1 MYLDRSQAQRRQR
14 KPLGPKRKTHMSAP
28 LLTYF
33 FLPKTKG
40 KWIGMIIFGP
50 EGDTSP
56 CECRFF
62 FRQEEQFAHLGPV
75 VMASLSHDAISSH
88 WVGLFYFFSLRVGV
102 QGHAD

>member
-14 KPLGPKRKTHMSAP
+14 KPLGPKRKTHISAP

-56 CECRFF
+56 CKCRFF

-75 VMASLSHDAISSH
+75 VMASFSHTTPFLLT
-88 WVGLFYFFSLRVGV
+88 GLGFFIFSVSE
-102 QGHAD
+102 